1 MKTNI
6 DNIEVS
12 YSLKFEMPYITCDNF
27 KEKEITIIN
36 NFISGARIRKIIKYG
51 GLASIEFD
59 EFDKH
64 KHEFPK
70 VKLLPSFVKQHTN
83 GVIYDILVPCKYDK
97 ILIYQN
103 ILKNTNFY
111 GFVIFNSN
119 DPSQQFHYYN
129 IEYDLTTFV
138 KDVDRLIENK
148 DNTEE

>member
-36 NFISGARIRKIIKYG
+36 NFIAGARIRKMIQYNSM
-51 GLASIEFD
+51 ASIEFD
-59 EFDKH
+59 DVDVH

-70 VKLLPSFVKQHTN
+70 VKILPSFIKQHTN
-83 GVIYDILVPCKYDK
+83 AVIYDIIVPCKYDK
-97 ILIYQN
+97 VLIYQN

-119 DPSQQFHYYN
+119 NTEQQFHYYN
-129 IEYDLTTFV
+129 IEYDLTTLA

-148 DNTEE
+148 DNMQ